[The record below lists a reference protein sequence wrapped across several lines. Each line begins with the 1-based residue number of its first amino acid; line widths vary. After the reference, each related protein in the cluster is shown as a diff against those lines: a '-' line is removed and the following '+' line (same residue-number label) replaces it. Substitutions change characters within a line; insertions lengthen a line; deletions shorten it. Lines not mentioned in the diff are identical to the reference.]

1 MTGRVSTP
9 FRYRYFGAAKNL
21 PGVKELFEAPAP
33 PPTKRNRYEL
43 YKRIDMD
50 YYGFRDDED
59 GVLVRLETEAE
70 QSWHQRCVGEWEEM
84 EKLKAEARRNVKS
97 GEEAS
102 LRTTVADGIGGVR
115 DLIGGGEEGENA
127 AILESDVE
135 AEIMEAREIEKARL
149 RGAGGEPG
157 GVAGKEFVAHVPLP
171 DEKEIERMVLAKKKA
186 ELLSKYA
193 SKELVEEEK
202 EAKSLLNIRD

>member
-1 MTGRVSTP
+1 MGLP

-70 QSWHQRCVGEWEEM
+70 HSWHDRCVGEWEEM

-102 LRTTVADGIGGVR
+102 LRTAVADGIGGVR
-115 DLIGGGEEGENA
+115 DLVGEGEEGKG
-127 AILESDVE
+127 IPGLEIDVE
-135 AEIMEAREIEKARL
+135 AEIEEAREIEMARL
-149 RGAGGEPG
+149 RGAAGDGESG

-186 ELLSKYA
+186 ELLSRYA

-202 EAKSLLNIRD
+202 EAKSLLNIRN